1 MNIKVP
7 FSILEAA
14 QLCRAKKDIRYYLN
28 GIAFLPDGRVAATNG
43 HHLFSG
49 EKFESTKPLKETLIF
64 DIQNSPVRK
73 YHYAV
78 VNDVTNVIT
87 FHDHMDVQIG
97 IAMVKPIDG
106 RFPDIDRIINI
117 EEKPCSAICFN
128 AKYLAMLPKVTKSFN
143 NKLDGVKLTFSGSD
157 GAAKSEFSNH
167 HDEKGIFVVMPMR
180 L

>member
-7 FSILEAA
+7 FQFLKRRSCAGLKKMFESIFA
-14 QLCRAKKDIRYYLN
+14 
-28 GIAFLPDGRVAATNG
+28 GVAFLPDGRVAATNR
-43 HHLFSG
+43 HYLFAG

-64 DIQNSPVRK
+64 DIQKSPVRK

-78 VNDVTNVIT
+78 INDVTNVIT
-87 FHDHMDVQIG
+87 FHDEADTQIG

-106 RFPDIDRIINI
+106 KFPDIDRFINI
-117 EEKPCSAICFN
+117 EEKPCIAIGFN

-143 NKLDGVKLTFSGSD
+143 NKFDSVNLTFSGSD
-157 GAAKSEFSNH
+157 GSAKAEFNNH
-167 HDEKGIFVVMPMR
+167 FDEKGVFVVMPMR

>member
-14 QLCRAKKDIRYYLN
+14 QLCRAKKDVRIHIC
-28 GIAFLPDGRVAATNG
+28 GIAFLPDGRVAVTNG
-43 HHLFSG
+43 HYLFSG

-64 DIQNSPVRK
+64 DIQKSPVRK

-78 VNDVTNVIT
+78 INDVTNVIT
-87 FHDHMDVQIG
+87 FHDEADTQIG
-97 IAMVKPIDG
+97 IATVKPIDG
-106 RFPDIDRIINI
+106 KLPDIDRIINI
-117 EEKPCSAICFN
+117 EEKPCSAIGFN

-143 NKLDGVKLTFSGSD
+143 NKFDSVKLTFSGSE
-157 GAAKSEFSNH
+157 GAAKAEFNNH

>member
-14 QLCRAKKDIRYYLN
+14 QLCRAKKDIRYYIN
-28 GIAFLPDGRVAATNG
+28 GIAFLPDGRIAATNG
-43 HHLFSG
+43 HYIFSG

-64 DIQNSPVRK
+64 DIQKSPVRK

-78 VNDVTNVIT
+78 INDVTNVIT
-87 FHDHMDVQIG
+87 FHDHTDAQIG

-106 RFPDIDRIINI
+106 KFPGIDWVINR
-117 EEKPCSAICFN
+117 EEKPCSSIGFN

-143 NKLDGVKLTFSGSD
+143 NKFDVVKLTFSGSE
-157 GAAKSEFSNH
+157 GAAKAEFNNH
-167 HDEKGIFVVMPMR
+167 FGEKGVFVVMPMR